1 MSLLLPNPARER
13 GSMSVE
19 VVLMVPIL
27 VMFLLL
33 VLAGGRYVAV
43 RADIES
49 VARDAARA
57 ASFERT
63 GGEARAAALDSVRDS
78 DADDSFSTCEVA
90 NIGGQF
96 EAGGVVNVTIRCRVS
111 NSGLGLVGLTGS
123 REFEATSSAPI
134 DQYRRFG

>member
-1 MSLLLPNPARER
+1 MNLRHASHER

-19 VVLMVPIL
+19 IVLMVPIL
-27 VMFLLL
+27 VLFLLL

-49 VARDAARA
+49 AARDAARA

-63 GGEARAAALDSVRDS
+63 TASARSAALTAVGNSGV
-78 DADDSFSTCEVA
+78 DDSFSSCAVTS
-90 NIGGQF
+90 IGGQF
-96 EAGGVVNVTIRCRVS
+96 EAGGVVDVTVRCTVS
-111 NSGLGLVGLTGS
+111 NAGLSLIGLSGS
-123 REFEATSSAPI
+123 RQFEATSSAPI